1 MMIKDKILVYSGKK
15 LICFSHILIAI
26 VYKFF
31 LFFFLL
37 MLPKLVA
44 CNLV

>member
-15 LICFSHILIAI
+15 LICFSHILIA
-26 VYKFF
+26 VVNKFF
-31 LFFFLL
+31 FFFFL
-37 MLPKLVA
+37 MLPKLVV

>member
-15 LICFSHILIAI
+15 LICFSHILIA
-26 VYKFF
+26 VVNKFF
-31 LFFFLL
+31 LFFFL
-37 MLPKLVA
+37 MLPKLVV

>member
-15 LICFSHILIAI
+15 LICFSHILIAV

-31 LFFFLL
+31 LFFFFDAS
-37 MLPKLVA
+37 KTCCV
-44 CNLV
+44 